1 LRLVPEHEPQG
12 IESCAICGRTILRGE
27 RVADYVT
34 ADGERHQICALC
46 KDRAEAA
53 GWTPAEHAAEHGRP
67 VPRRSRGRAFRGAL
81 SRAAER
87 MRQPRSEP
95 GMDPVP
101 EEAPVR
107 EPEHSEPER
116 PARTRLKAPSRSKAA
131 AKPNPKARAKPEA
144 KEGEAAK
151 RKRAPSPEARMRR
164 ALDRFNESEQSR
176 TVAALTKSLGEPR
189 ASVQTVSAKP
199 PKVTVTVAW
208 ELSWYRWE
216 VSQDGDKVSVTEVAK
231 GDSVDELT
239 DKAKRWN
246 ASVDG
251 DGNVQLRTASKQRA
265 TANAE

>member
-1 LRLVPEHEPQG
+1 VPEHEPQDF
-12 IESCAICGRTILRGE
+12 ESCAICGRTILRGE

-34 ADGERHQICALC
+34 DDGERHRICALC
-46 KDRAEAA
+46 RDRAEAA
-53 GWTPAEHAAEHGRP
+53 GWIPAEHVAQHGRP
-67 VPRRSRGRAFRGAL
+67 AARRSRGRAFRGAL

-95 GMDPVP
+95 EPDVEPADPPPP
-101 EEAPVR
+101 ERAEPKRPRRTRSQEPARPEPKAKSPSKARPKSKEAPQGK
-107 EPEHSEPER
+107 EDD
-116 PARTRLKAPSRSKAA
+116 A
-131 AKPNPKARAKPEA
+131 AKP
-144 KEGEAAK
+144 
-151 RKRAPSPEARMRR
+151 KRATSSETRMRR
-164 ALDRFNESEQSR
+164 AVDRFNESEAAR
-176 TVAALTKSLGEPR
+176 TVAALTKSLGEPH

-216 VSQDGDKVSVTEVAK
+216 VSQDGERVSVTEVAK

-251 DGNVQLRTASKQRA
+251 DGIVRLRRESKQRA
-265 TANAE
+265 TAKAE